1 MSTPEPQKAAAT
13 ARVHP
18 TSSSSGERYLTG
30 PGTAPPVRRPSL
42 LPARRNSVRDPEA
55 VQRASAAT
63 KIQAISR
70 GCNSRAKVDIPT
82 VGKRLARLQ
91 ADRQGFASLG
101 KAMVLA
107 AATAAVV
114 FLQSDVGGAH
124 AVESALQRKSTK
136 LSHNKQAWPTVS

>member
-1 MSTPEPQKAAAT
+1 MEAYPPGTS
-13 ARVHP
+13 
-18 TSSSSGERYLTG
+18 TSSDMR
-30 PGTAPPVRRPSL
+30 GTDAFPTLAPVRYGRATDKFLGKRSG
-42 LPARRNSVRDPEA
+42 VR

-63 KIQAISR
+63 KVQAICR

-91 ADRQGFASLG
+91 ADRQGFASLA

-124 AVESALQRKSTK
+124 AVESALQR
-136 LSHNKQAWPTVS
+136 AVRPTPTHAL